1 MIEALLVASGVALCS
16 VVGALFFGEKSLFHS
31 LERFIIPVAV
41 GVFLALSLYGLIPE
55 VVLSSPEWG
64 GLVVAGGFLGFYL
77 LAYLIHKKLHA
88 ISAEHSEKQEAAILI
103 LIGDAVHNF
112 ADGIVI
118 GGAFLV
124 APEVGV
130 VAALAVAL
138 HEIPQEIVEFG
149 VLIRAGYTRVQAVF
163 RNLLSAS
170 MVVVGTFLT
179 MVLAGTFSEL
189 VWVLSAL
196 AAGNLLYIA
205 ASELLPRLHSSHQQ
219 YGGFTNAFL
228 ALLIGF
234 VGMTT
239 TLYISHE
246 KIGHAHGDG
255 HVHHEE
261 MDTHAE
267 HDVDHHD
274 MHDLETIDHD
284 HHADDHHDALHDHGH
299 AH

>member
-41 GVFLALSLYGLIPE
+41 GVFLSLSLYGLIPE
-55 VVLSSPEWG
+55 VVMSSPEWG

-124 APEVGV
+124 SPEVGV

-149 VLIRAGYTRVQAVF
+149 VLIRAGYTRLQAVL

-179 MVLAGTFSEL
+179 MTLAGTYSEL
-189 VWVLSAL
+189 VWILSAL

-228 ALLIGF
+228 ALLLGF

-246 KIGHAHGDG
+246 KIGHAHGDVHEDHDLPAQQVEHHTEG
-255 HVHHEE
+255 LDGDLHVDVHHDEEHHEE
-261 MDTHAE
+261 Q
-267 HDVDHHD
+267 
-274 MHDLETIDHD
+274 
-284 HHADDHHDALHDHGH
+284 GH
-299 AH
+299 